1 MTLPISF
8 DNVSY
13 FSDEYRGDLIITPGV
28 IYYFPHTNV
37 ALQKKETGYGSP
49 AGLGLLGVL
58 VDLISP
64 FLRELVATTNRP
76 DLRDVGLWRNGESSQ
91 NLQALLDAHIA
102 EVKKQP
108 PELLQYEYRVPKP
121 MRFALAEIKNLSM
134 HGGLRFDAAYDSHD
148 FSIGFRRKRLLRDA
162 LREGGFSR

>member
-1 MTLPISF
+1 MTLPMSF

-13 FSDEYRGDLIITPGV
+13 FGDEYRGDLIITQGI
-28 IYYFPHTNV
+28 IYYFPHTNM
-37 ALQKKETGYGSP
+37 ALQKKEMGYGSF

-58 VDLISP
+58 LDLISP
-64 FLRELVATTNRP
+64 FLRELVATTNKP

-91 NLQALLDAHIA
+91 SLQARLDAHLA

-108 PELLQYEYRVPKP
+108 LEILQYEYRMPKP
-121 MRFALAEIKNLSM
+121 MRFAVDEIKNLSVR
-134 HGGLRFDAAYDSHD
+134 GGLTFDSAYDTHD

-162 LREGGFSR
+162 LWEGGFSR